1 MMASAAVGPTMT
13 FQTVF
18 DVAHEGYGAWWFP
31 AIGLVLVL
39 VGGLLVLNPTL
50 AILVGIWGR
59 QKLFSRVFLG
69 FSVLWTVMTFGITYN
84 EYRAATTALKE
95 GRYSIAEG
103 PVANFV
109 SGPKQESFTVGN
121 RSFSYSDD
129 IVTTGFRHT
138 ASHGGPIHEGL
149 YVRVMYVGNL
159 ILRLEIV
166 Q

>member
-1 MMASAAVGPTMT
+1 MT

-69 FSVLWTVMTFGITYN
+69 FSVLWTSN
-84 EYRAATTALKE
+84 
-95 GRYSIAEG
+95 
-103 PVANFV
+103 
-109 SGPKQESFTVGN
+109 
-121 RSFSYSDD
+121 D
-129 IVTTGFRHT
+129 
-138 ASHGGPIHEGL
+138 
-149 YVRVMYVGNL
+149 
-159 ILRLEIV
+159 LRDHL
-166 Q
+166 